1 MEVTDEASKLE
12 AIHNESALAA
22 HLAQRETLT
31 GPSAEFCQMADCE
44 MPIPEGRRLA
54 QVGVKF
60 CTECQTRRDR
70 ARGRK

>member
-22 HLAQRETLT
+22 HLARQETLT
-31 GPSAEFCQMADCE
+31 GPSAEFCQMDDCG
-44 MPIPEGRRLA
+44 MPIPVGRRLA
-54 QVGVKF
+54 RVGVQY

>member
-1 MEVTDEASKLE
+1 MEAIDFASKLE

-31 GPSAEFCQMADCE
+31 GPSAEFCKMPDCD

-54 QVGVKF
+54 IEGVQY
-60 CTECQTRRDR
+60 CAECQSRRDKR
-70 ARGRK
+70 AIK